1 MVGNWLRGQVIGGA
15 ENWLVVLLIKCQ
27 VGSYVTVGDLVG
39 WAGY

>member
-1 MVGNWLRGQVIGGA
+1 VSRLLVAWKTGWLTA
-15 ENWLVVLLIKCQ
+15 LLIKCQ